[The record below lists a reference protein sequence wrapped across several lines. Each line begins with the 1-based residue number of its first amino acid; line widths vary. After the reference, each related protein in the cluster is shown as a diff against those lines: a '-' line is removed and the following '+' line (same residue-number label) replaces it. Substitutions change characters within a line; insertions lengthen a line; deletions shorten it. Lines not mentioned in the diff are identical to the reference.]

1 MSIKKIALGS
11 AAAVMALG
19 SAAQASVIDR
29 PFFKV
34 LGTVVVWS
42 ATDNSGNAVVH
53 DFILGTTG
61 SPDLIAGDGNAVV
74 TGTLVPLDQSTVS
87 SAFDAN
93 NDGDLD
99 SPLTVSDS
107 VDAQV
112 GEYNSSFHVASNT
125 PFNIEAVADQFA
137 ATGDFEELG
146 ALAGTAAYDALHAD
160 NISLALAVSQTGT
173 SGAVNF
179 GSASQ
184 LPYTDPAAAFG
195 PFQTGTT
202 LDNLLTTS
210 DVFVGDQRTAA
221 SAGTIAEQSVRF
233 DATYS
238 LQDNAGNAYDMSMG
252 FGELQARVTY
262 TVYVP

>member
-11 AAAVMALG
+11 AAVVMAFG

-74 TGTLVPLDQSTVS
+74 TGTLVPLDQSTVG

-93 NDGDLD
+93 GDGNLD
-99 SPLTVSDS
+99 NPLTVADS

-112 GEYNSSFHVASNT
+112 GEYLSSYHVASNT
-125 PFNIEAVADQFA
+125 PFNIEAVADQFV
-137 ATGDFEELG
+137 ATGDFDESVGGE
-146 ALAGTAAYDALHAD
+146 TPAAYDALHAD

-173 SGAVNF
+173 SGSVNF
-179 GSASQ
+179 GSAAQ
-184 LPYTDPAAAFG
+184 LPYSNASTAFG
-195 PFQTGTT
+195 AFETGTT
-202 LDNLLTTS
+202 LDNILTSS
-210 DVFVGDQRTAA
+210 DVFAGDQRTA
-221 SAGTIAEQSVRF
+221 STAGTIAEQSVRF
-233 DATYS
+233 DATYN
-238 LQDNAGNAYDMSMG
+238 LQDNSGNAYDMSMG